1 MHDKEHK
8 GASYEDICELKK
20 RLIKIVESEFNTSDI
35 SSIDAKELG
44 EVVDMIKDFAE
55 AEKYCQEACYYQSIV
70 EAMDDAKEEERRMG
84 YSPRTRMRMVNKY
97 LWDDD
102 DYRMPNPEMRSMRM
116 GYPSRSDSSRDGSM
130 DRSRD
135 SMGCFTSSGR
145 SGYDGYDED
154 RDDRYGRAYN
164 EFRKARRHYTETK
177 SMADK
182 QMMDEHAN
190 EHLADSMQTLKE
202 IWEASDPT
210 LRKKMKADLQKFSN
224 DLPA

>member
-1 MHDKEHK
+1 MHDEHK
-8 GASYEDICELKK
+8 SASYEEICELKK
-20 RLIKIVESEFNTSDI
+20 KFLKIVDTELNEKST
-35 SSIDAKELG
+35 KELNTEELG
-44 EVVDMIKDFAE
+44 QVVDMIKDLAE
-55 AEKYCQEACYYQSIV
+55 AEKCCQEACYYQSV
-70 EAMDDAKEEERRMG
+70 VKAMDEAKEEDHRMG
-84 YSPRTRMRMVNKY
+84 YSPKARMRLANRYFMDNY
-97 LWDDD
+97 
-102 DYRMPNPEMRSMRM
+102 DYPEMSNMRM
-116 GYPSRSDSSRDGSM
+116 GYPKRGESSRDGSM

-135 SMGCFTSSGR
+135 SMGRFTSSGR

-154 RDDRYGRAYN
+154 RNDRYGRAYN

-190 EHLADSMQTLKE
+190 EHLVDSMQTLKE